1 MNKLDLPKKTT
12 LNIDDKLLQA
22 AKERADIEGVTLSE
36 WLARAVDLYLTN
48 HWKIDVD
55 IYLMPDDAKKLL
67 RPCGVKLGASPQQDQ
82 SKLIRSRK
90 AKIIVFLNFL
100 RRSSHRPFNQT
111 SLEGVQ
117 VLLSPDQA
125 IQVL

>member
-12 LNIDDKLLQA
+12 LNIDDNLLQA

-36 WLARAVDLYLTN
+36 WLTRAVDLYLTN
-48 HWKIDVD
+48 HWKIDVG
-55 IYLMPDDAKKLL
+55 IYLVPDDAKKLL
-67 RPCGVKLGASPQQDQ
+67 RPCGVKFGASPQQYQ

-100 RRSSHRPFNQT
+100 RRNSHRPFNQT
-111 SLEGVQ
+111 SLERVQ